1 MKRPFPKPDSA
12 TASDGTAS
20 KSRKRRA
27 MFTPVDRDN
36 IRWFWDNYLKSKA
49 PWLFAV
55 FLMIVAQGFVYQQFL
70 ALTED
75 GLRVIFEDGNI
86 GDLVRVCLMVFGV
99 FAFRGVMSYV
109 VPRVSVWIASD
120 AVQKMRNDLIDH
132 MMTLDLAYFERTSPG
147 DMILRLVHQAN
158 GLSGF
163 VGQSTVKALRDM
175 ATIIIIS
182 AYLAWQ
188 QPILFTAAAAVIPV
202 IFLSMR
208 SVSQGVKEV
217 QASSENAVGAY
228 MNGIEEVVHGMRTV
242 KIAGQ
247 ERMEQ
252 DRMVRSTT
260 DIRSLTVRLQAAQA
274 MILPYIDFASAFVYM
289 LVIGGGGYMVLSPD
303 WDVDSASIITFL
315 VGLILVFDPARR
327 ISSYFVSLQA
337 SLVLLAGV
345 RSLYKETPTIFD
357 APGAVDA
364 FDPTGDLVL
373 EDVTFAY
380 TPDQPLFDGLSMT
393 FRGGEVSAIVGPT
406 GSGKTT
412 VLSLLSRLY
421 EPSGGRVTIDGMP
434 IRDLKVRALRS
445 AFSVVAQDI
454 VIFNASIFENVRYVR
469 PEATEDEVWEAIAS
483 AELLDTARARGGAKV
498 GPKGAQLSGG
508 QKQRIAIARAF
519 LRPAPIV
526 LLDEATSAL
535 DQQTEGRVRTALA
548 RLAQG
553 KTTIAV
559 SHRLSSVI
567 DADRIFV
574 MEGGRIVDQG
584 SHAEL
589 MARGGLYENLFDAQR
604 RAFDG

>member
-1 MKRPFPKPDSA
+1 MKRPFLKRGRF
-12 TASDGTAS
+12 ASRDGAAS
-20 KSRKRRA
+20 LPRA
-27 MFTPVDRDN
+27 GRALFSTIDREN
-36 IRWFWDNYLKSKA
+36 IRWFWDGYLKSKA
-49 PWLFAV
+49 PWLGAV
-55 FLMIVAQGFVYQQFL
+55 FAMIIAQGFVYQQFL

-75 GLRVIFEDGNI
+75 GLRVIFEDGSL

-99 FAFRGVMSYV
+99 FAFRGVMSYL

-120 AVQKMRNDLIDH
+120 AVQKMRNDLIAH
-132 MMTLDLAYFERTSPG
+132 MMTLDLAFFERTSPG
-147 DMILRLVHQAN
+147 DMILRLVHQAD

-163 VGQSTVKALRDM
+163 VGQSTVKALRDA
-175 ATIIIIS
+175 ATVIIVS

-188 QPILFTAAAAVIPV
+188 QPILFLAAASVIPV
-202 IFLSMR
+202 IFLSMQ
-208 SVSQGVKEV
+208 SVSQGIKAV
-217 QASSENAVGAY
+217 QSKSETAFADY
-228 MNGIEEVVHGMRTV
+228 MNGIEEVVHGMRTI

-260 DIRSLTVRLQAAQA
+260 DIRDLTVRLQAAQA
-274 MILPYIDFASAFVYM
+274 MVLPYLDFASAFVYM

-303 WDVDSASIITFL
+303 WDVDSAAIITFL

-327 ISSYFVSLQA
+327 ITTYFVSLQA

-345 RSLYKETPTIFD
+345 RSLYDERPTIFD
-357 APGAVDA
+357 APDA
-364 FDPTGDLVL
+364 TEKFDPAGDVVL
-373 EDVTFAY
+373 NGVDFAY
-380 TPDQPLFDGLSMT
+380 APDQPLFDGLSMV

-421 EPSGGRVTIDGMP
+421 EPTGGHVTIGNIP
-434 IRDLKVRALRS
+434 IRDLRLHSLRT

-469 PEATEDEVWEAIAS
+469 PEATQEEVWAAIAS
-483 AELLDTARARGGAKV
+483 AELLDTARARGDGRV

-535 DQQTEGRVRTALA
+535 DQETEGRVRTALA
-548 RLAQG
+548 RLSAG

-567 DADRIFV
+567 NADRIFV
-574 MEGGRIVDQG
+574 MESGQVIDEGT
-584 SHAEL
+584 HAEL
-589 MARGGLYENLFDAQR
+589 IVRGGLYESLFNAQRSAFDA
-604 RAFDG
+604 

>member
-1 MKRPFPKPDSA
+1 MSRRSVEEPRGRVRP
-12 TASDGTAS
+12 GG
-20 KSRKRRA
+20 RKRGP
-27 MFTPVDRDN
+27 MFTMADRSN
-36 IRWFWDNYLKSKA
+36 IRWFWDGYLKSKT
-49 PWLFAV
+49 PWLFTV
-55 FLMIVAQGFVYQQFL
+55 FLMILAQGFVYAQFL

-75 GLRVIFEDGNI
+75 GLRVIFEDGGI
-86 GDLVRVCLMVFGV
+86 GDLLRVCVMVFGV
-99 FAFRGVMSYV
+99 FAFRGVMSYL
-109 VPRVSVWIASD
+109 VPRISVWIASD
-120 AVQKMRNDLIDH
+120 AIQKLRNDLIDH

-147 DMILRLVHQAN
+147 DMILRLMHQAD

-163 VGQSTVKALRDM
+163 VGQSTVKALRDA
-175 ATIIIIS
+175 ATVVIVS

-188 QPILFTAAAAVIPV
+188 QPILFAAAASVIPV

-208 SVSQGVKEV
+208 SVSQGIKEV
-217 QASSENAVGAY
+217 QASSENAFGAY
-228 MNGIEEVVHGMRTV
+228 INGIEEVVHGMRTV

-252 DRMVRSTT
+252 DRLVHSTT
-260 DIRSLTVRLQAAQA
+260 EIRNLTVRLQAAQA

-289 LVIGGGGYMVLSPD
+289 LVIGGGGYMVLSPE
-303 WDVDSASIITFL
+303 WDVDSAGIIAFL

-327 ISSYFVSLQA
+327 ISSYFISLQA

-345 RSLYKETPTIFD
+345 RSLYDERPTIFD
-357 APGAVDA
+357 APGATDT
-364 FDPTGDLVL
+364 FDRAGDLAL
-373 EDVTFAY
+373 ENVTFAY
-380 TPDQPLFDGLSMT
+380 IADQPLFDGLSMT
-393 FRGGEVSAIVGPT
+393 FRSGEVSAIVGPT

-421 EPSGGRVTIDGMP
+421 EPLAGHVTIGGTP

-469 PEATEDEVWEAIAS
+469 PEATEEEVWEAITA
-483 AELLDTARARGGAKV
+483 AELLDTAKARAGAKV

-548 RLAQG
+548 RLSKD

-574 MEGGRIVDQG
+574 MEGGRVIDQG
-584 SHAEL
+584 SHADL
-589 MARGGLYENLFDAQR
+589 MARGGLYESLFEAQK
-604 RAFDG
+604 RAFDT